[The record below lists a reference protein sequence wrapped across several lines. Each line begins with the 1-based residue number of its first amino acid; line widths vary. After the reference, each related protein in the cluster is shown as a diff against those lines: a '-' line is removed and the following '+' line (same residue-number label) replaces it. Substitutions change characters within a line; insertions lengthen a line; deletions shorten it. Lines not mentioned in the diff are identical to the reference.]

1 MERALS
7 ALAIGIGIGR
17 VGKGAKG
24 GKGFGGGKGAALV
37 RVGKGAAR

>member
-17 VGKGAKG
+17 VGKGAKA
-24 GKGFGGGKGAALV
+24 FGGGKGAALV